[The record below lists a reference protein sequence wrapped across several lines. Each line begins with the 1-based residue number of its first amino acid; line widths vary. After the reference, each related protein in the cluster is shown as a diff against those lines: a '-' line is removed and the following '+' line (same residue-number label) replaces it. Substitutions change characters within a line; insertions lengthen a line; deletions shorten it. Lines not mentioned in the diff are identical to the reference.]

1 MVMDVS
7 ALRARVVRREAAF
20 TLAELMVSMAVFSTV
35 GLGLVL
41 GFVALERSYSATT
54 DFALS
59 HGDEMRVSDYIALDL
74 RRALSIDPLQPN
86 DASIYIP
93 AYYDDNNA
101 PVTPALDGAGG
112 VYYGQLDASGNVPTI
127 RVHYYLFNGC
137 VYRQQGNAPAVVLA
151 TSVHAF
157 NFPAVTP
164 DDGKVVKT
172 LITFAPKFA
181 SDVDPTVINATA
193 FYNTTL
199 LRNKIY

>member
-1 MVMDVS
+1 MVGGS
-7 ALRARVVRREAAF
+7 TPRPGLARHTAAF
-20 TLAELMVSMAVFSTV
+20 TLAEVMISVAIFSTA
-35 GLGLVL
+35 GLALLL

-59 HGDEMRVSDYIALDL
+59 HGDEMRLSDYLALDF
-74 RRALSIDPLQPN
+74 RRALAVDPLQPN

-93 AYYDDNNA
+93 AYYDNNNL
-101 PVTPALDGAGG
+101 PVTPSLDGEGG
-112 VYYGQLDASGNVPTI
+112 VYYGPLDASGNVPTV

-137 VYRQQGNAPAVVLA
+137 VYRQQGSAPAVVLA

-164 DDGKVVKT
+164 ADGKVVRT

-181 SDVDPTVINATA
+181 SETDPTVINATA

-199 LRNKIY
+199 LRNKVY